1 MVNANGVIRC
11 RSQFSTVL
19 PTISISV
26 CSSKKNK
33 KKQKEQH
40 NTKSHLSEEQTNS
53 CQESWSA
60 HCIANRTDSLEMLWT
75 TSINKMGFWALKVI
89 KVYLGAAAALLAQ
102 QQNLSTFKRTTEV
115 LRSISINNLRAK
127 TATYYEL

>member
-1 MVNANGVIRC
+1 
-11 RSQFSTVL
+11 
-19 PTISISV
+19 
-26 CSSKKNK
+26 
-33 KKQKEQH
+33 
-40 NTKSHLSEEQTNS
+40 
-53 CQESWSA
+53 
-60 HCIANRTDSLEMLWT
+60 
-75 TSINKMGFWALKVI
+75 MGFWALKVI